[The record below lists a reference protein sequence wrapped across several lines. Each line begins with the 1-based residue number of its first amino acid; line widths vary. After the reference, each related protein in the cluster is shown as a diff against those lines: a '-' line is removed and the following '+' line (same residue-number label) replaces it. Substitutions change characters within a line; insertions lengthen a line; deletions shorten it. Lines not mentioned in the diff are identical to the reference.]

1 MTSHCTVALLA
12 CCTFAALA
20 QSPPQAKAQLQP
32 AASEIAFTTRQM
44 GVPVEGRF
52 AKFSANVALDPKSPQ
67 SGEVSLSIDTA
78 SARFGAPELDAE
90 LPKPGW
96 LDAAR
101 FPQASFQSTA
111 IKPAASGGFD
121 VQGKLTIKGQ
131 ARDVAV
137 PVRLQPAA
145 GGLTQASGSF
155 TVKRLDFA
163 VGSGEWSDTSLLAN
177 DVHVRFRLVFS
188 GLVSP

>member
-1 MTSHCTVALLA
+1 
-12 CCTFAALA
+12 LA
-20 QSPPQAKAQLQP
+20 QQPAPAKAQLQT
-32 AASEIAFTTRQM
+32 AGSEIVFTTRQM

-52 AKFSANVALDPKSPQ
+52 LKFSANVALDPKSPQ
-67 SGEVSLSIDTA
+67 SGEVSLVIDTT
-78 SARFGAPELDAE
+78 SARFGAAELDAE

-96 LDAAR
+96 LDAVR

-111 IKPAASGGFD
+111 IKPAPAGGFD

-131 ARDVAV
+131 ARDIAV
-137 PVRLQPAA
+137 PVRLQQSA

-163 VGSGEWSDTSLLAN
+163 VGTGEWRDTSLLAN
-177 DVHVRFRLVFS
+177 DVQVRFRLVFS
-188 GLVSP
+188 NLLTP

>member
-1 MTSHCTVALLA
+1 MTSHFTVGLLA
-12 CCTFAALA
+12 CCTCAALA
-20 QSPPQAKAQLQP
+20 QQPAPAKAQLQT
-32 AASEIAFTTRQM
+32 AGSEIVFTTRQM

-52 AKFSANVALDPKSPQ
+52 LKFSANVALDPKSPQ
-67 SGEVSLSIDTA
+67 SGEVSLVIDTT
-78 SARFGAPELDAE
+78 SARFGAAELDAE

-96 LDAAR
+96 LDAVR

-111 IKPAASGGFD
+111 IKPAPAGGFD

-131 ARDVAV
+131 ARDIAV
-137 PVRLQPAA
+137 PVRLQQSA

-163 VGSGEWSDTSLLAN
+163 VGTGEWRDTSLLAN
-177 DVHVRFRLVFS
+177 DVQVRFRLVFS
-188 GLVSP
+188 NLLTP